1 MRVRAAL
8 TGGAAVLLLVAG
20 CATPA
25 WNSGAYVENGKGA
38 LDSAISATASAQLV
52 VQQRLAGD
60 APRPY
65 ADVVVT
71 DGESAIAPIESS
83 FGGVDP
89 PSPSDDPL
97 RDAVLQAVGAAG
109 DALSQARIAVRRDD
123 HDALQQAA
131 DDLRAAQQQLQSLR
145 ESLP

>member
-1 MRVRAAL
+1 VRLPAGLVASAAGL
-8 TGGAAVLLLVAG
+8 ALIAG

-38 LDSAISATASAQLV
+38 LDSAISATASAQLA

-60 APRPY
+60 APRPF

-71 DGESAIAPIESS
+71 NSESAIAPIESS

-89 PSPSDDPL
+89 PTPSEDQL
-97 RDAVLQAVGAAG
+97 RDAVMQALGTAG

-123 HDALQQAA
+123 EEGMREAEGDLQAA
-131 DDLRAAQQQLQSLR
+131 QGQLQSLR